1 MQAAEKRLAI
11 HDRICYNTTT
21 ARGYGGY
28 SDTFYRMEVSPMD
41 FDLIVKMI
49 ILLIILEI
57 VRNIKK

>member
-1 MQAAEKRLAI
+1 MQAAEKQLAI
-11 HDRICYNTTT
+11 HDKIYYNTTT

-28 SDTFYRMEVSPMD
+28 SDTFYRMGVSLMN

-57 VRNIKK
+57 I